1 MRIRKLIAAVALAAG
16 VLGVSGALGADP
28 ASADQLP
35 ALDQAVSLAPVQAS
49 ADQKPY
55 DSGIQTEHN
64 LCQIMRPYGVGTL
77 TGHYRLSGTNRQC
90 LVCIG
95 DSHYGYRVVFRDGY
109 WGGPHG
115 TTYVGAC

>member
-1 MRIRKLIAAVALAAG
+1 MRIRKIIAAVALAAG
-16 VLGVSGALGADP
+16 VLGVSGALGAAP
-28 ASADQLP
+28 AGAHQ
-35 ALDQAVSLAPVQAS
+35 Q
-49 ADQKPY
+49 PY

-64 LCQIMRPYGVGTL
+64 LCVWFRPYGVGTI

-95 DSHYGYRVVFRDGY
+95 DSHYGYRVVFSDGY
-109 WGGPHG
+109 WGGPVG